1 MNPDTILGTIQTT
14 ITAIGL
20 KIIGALIL
28 WLVGRWLISIASA
41 IINRA
46 LRNKIEPTVTAYIV
60 NSVAVLLN
68 ITLIVAILGYFG
80 VQTTT
85 FAALLAAV
93 GLAIGTA
100 WSGLLANF
108 AAGAFLVVLRPFKV
122 GEMISGGGVTGI
134 VEEIGMFVTTINT
147 PDNIRTFVGNNKL
160 LADNIQNY
168 SANPWRRVDCTAQIS
183 GGADHRQAVQ
193 MLKERVANI
202 PNVSKTPPPDVEILS
217 FTPYG
222 PVLAVRP
229 YCSNDHY
236 WQVYFDT
243 NRVIREVADSLPAPV
258 AAISVRNLA

>member
-14 ITAIGL
+14 ITEIGL
-20 KIIGALIL
+20 KIVGALIL

-41 IINRA
+41 VVGRA
-46 LRNKIEPTVTAYIV
+46 LKNKVEPTVTSYIV
-60 NSVAVLLN
+60 NTVAVLLN

-85 FAALLAAV
+85 FAALLAAG

-122 GEMISGGGVTGI
+122 GDMISGGGVTGT
-134 VEEIGMFVTTINT
+134 VEEIGMFVTTIDT
-147 PDNIRTFVGNNKL
+147 PDNIRTYVGNNKL
-160 LADNIQNY
+160 LSDNVQNFT
-168 SANPWRRVDCTAQIS
+168 ANPWRRVDCTAQIA
-183 GGADHRQAVQ
+183 GGADHRQAIQ
-193 MLKERVANI
+193 MLKERLAKI
-202 PNVSKTPPPDVEILS
+202 PNVVSSPAADVEILT

-229 YCSNDHY
+229 YCANEHY

-243 NRVIREVADSLPAPV
+243 NRIIREVSDTLPAPTTG
-258 AAISVRNLA
+258 ITVRNA